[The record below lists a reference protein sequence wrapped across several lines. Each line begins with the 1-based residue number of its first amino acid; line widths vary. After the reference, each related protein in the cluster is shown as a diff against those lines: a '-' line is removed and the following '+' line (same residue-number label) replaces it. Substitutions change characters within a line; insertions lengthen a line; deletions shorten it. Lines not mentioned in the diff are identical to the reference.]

1 MEGKATKNLGFR
13 RAWAVF
19 MASVLLFLAMAE
31 GISNMPV
38 VKAAEDLVLKLHYHR
53 EDGNYEGW
61 DAWLWEIGGDG
72 GGFAFAEEDG
82 EMVATKVVTPGVTSI
97 GFIVRTADWA
107 KDVDKDQFI
116 DISEMVSGTVH
127 IYVESGVEGY
137 TKEYGEDA
145 VTGVKLSKA
154 RYDQETNTVTVNMTG
169 AVEGDLT
176 KAFRIQG
183 SEGEAA
189 VKEAVEGEQWQ
200 YILTLEEPLE
210 LTKEYSITFDG
221 NEYKVVMPNIYST
234 EDFEMEYTYTGDDLG
249 AVWSAEETRFRV
261 WAPTA
266 DAVYVN
272 LYAGGTEGEEDLL
285 EQIAMTADANGT
297 WTAEKEGDLNG
308 TYYTYTVVINGE
320 EREACDPYARTTGV
334 NGKRAMVIDLAST
347 SPEGWDTDADPHAGG
362 TYNDAVIYEL
372 HVRDLSSDASSNI
385 ANVGK
390 FLGLTETGTKTA
402 GGMAT
407 GLDHIKELGVT
418 HLHLLPIYDYGSV
431 DESNLDK
438 PQFNWGYDP
447 VNYNVPEGSYST
459 DPYNGEVRV
468 KEMKQMVKALHDND
482 ISVIMDVV
490 YNHVQSAGDFCFNL
504 IVPGYFSRIDE
515 NGAYSNGSGCGNDTA
530 SERSM
535 VRKYIVDSVKYWAD
549 EYHIDGFRFDLVG
562 LLDTQTVN
570 EIVEEVHKDHPN
582 VIFYGEGWTMDTAVT
597 KEGITMATQVN
608 STQTPGFAYFSDTIR
623 DALKGS
629 VFDTSV
635 GYISGAQGLEETI
648 RQCFMGLTDWCT
660 TPAQTVN
667 YASCHDNLTM
677 MDRITRSALSSA
689 RVDKIRMNNLAAAIY
704 MTSQGIP
711 FMQAGEEMLRT
722 KLKAGGTF
730 DENSYASPDSVN
742 SLKWDTLDEEE
753 YQNVFEYYKGLI
765 AFRKAHAALR
775 LTNAQDVEQNVIPVE
790 GLPAN
795 VVAFQ
800 INGGVNGETSEGL
813 FLIFNPNEQ
822 TEEITLPD
830 GVWDVYVNGEKAGTE
845 VLSTITN
852 GKASVDPISALVLVK
867 GTGTMTRE
875 EEGSVE
881 ESTQILSD
889 DGSVSGENSF
899 DSSASAGS
907 NTVVIVVVCAAAV
920 LAAGIVIVLVQ
931 RKKKNS
937 KK

>member
-1 MEGKATKNLGFR
+1 MEGKATKNLGLR
-13 RAWAVF
+13 RFWAVF
-19 MASVLLFLAMAE
+19 ITSVLLFLATADWIA
-31 GISNMPV
+31 GMPMV
-38 VKAAEDLVLKLHYHR
+38 YAAQDLVLKVHYHR

-61 DAWLWEIGGDG
+61 DVWLWEIGGDG

-154 RYDQETNTVTVNMTG
+154 RYDQETGTITVEMTG
-169 AVEGDLT
+169 AVEEDL
-176 KAFRIQG
+176 KSASRIRGSQG
-183 SEGEAA
+183 EVTIAEAAEGE
-189 VKEAVEGEQWQ
+189 KWQ
-200 YILTLEEPLE
+200 YILTPETPLD
-210 LTKEYSITFDG
+210 LNREYRITYDG
-221 NEYKVVMPNIYST
+221 NEYKLTMPNIFST
-234 EDFEMEYTYTGDDLG
+234 DAFEADYTYTGDDLG
-249 AVWSAEETRFRV
+249 ALWSPESTRFRV

-266 DAVYVN
+266 EEVLLN
-272 LYAGGTEGEEDLL
+272 LYGSGTEGTDDLL
-285 EQIAMTADANGT
+285 EQIAMTADVNGT
-297 WTAEKEGDLNG
+297 WIAEKEGDING
-308 TYYTYTVVINGE
+308 TYYTYTAVINGE

-334 NGKRAMVIDLAST
+334 NGKRAMVLDLAAT
-347 SPEGWDTDADPHAGG
+347 NPQGWDTDVDPNAGG
-362 TYNDAVIYEL
+362 TYNDAIIYEL
-372 HVRDLSSDASSNI
+372 HVRDLSSDSSSGI
-385 ANVGK
+385 ENVGK
-390 FLGLTETGTKTA
+390 FLGLTETGTRTA

-418 HLHLLPIYDYGSV
+418 HLHLLPVYDYGSV
-431 DESNLDK
+431 DEANLDK
-438 PQFNWGYDP
+438 AQFNWGYDP

-468 KEMKQMVKALHDND
+468 REMKQMVKTLHDNG

-490 YNHVQSAGDFCFNL
+490 YNHVQSAGDFCVNRL
-504 IVPGYFSRIDE
+504 VPGYFSRMDE

-562 LLDTQTVN
+562 LLDTETVN
-570 EIVEEVHKDHPN
+570 QIVEEVHRDHPN

-597 KEGITMATQVN
+597 KEGITMATQLN
-608 STQTPGFAYFSDTIR
+608 STETPGFAYFSDTIR

-629 VFDTSV
+629 VFDTSL
-635 GYISGAQGLEETI
+635 GYVSGAEGLEETI
-648 RQCFMGLTDWCT
+648 KKCFMGLTDWCT
-660 TPAQTVN
+660 TPAQTIN

-677 MDRITRSALSSA
+677 MDRLTRSALSSSRA
-689 RVDKIRMNNLAAAIY
+689 DKIRMNNLAAAIY
-704 MTSQGIP
+704 MTSEGIP
-711 FMQAGEEMLRT
+711 FLQAGEEMLRT
-722 KLKAGGTF
+722 KMKADSTF
-730 DENSYASPDSVN
+730 DENSYASPDYVN
-742 SLKWDTLDEEE
+742 SLKWETLEEEE
-753 YQNVFEYYKGLI
+753 YKQVFAYYKGLI
-765 AFRKAHAALR
+765 AFRKAHGALR
-775 LTNAQDVEQNVIPVE
+775 LTNAQDVQQNVFPVE

-800 INGGVNGETSEGL
+800 VNGGVNGETSEGL
-813 FLIFNPNEQ
+813 FLIFNPNNR

-845 VLSTITN
+845 VLATITN

-867 GTGTMTRE
+867 GTGTMIRE
-875 EEGSVE
+875 EENPEDGGNVSAE
-881 ESTQILSD
+881 TEGAEIPEIAE
-889 DGSVSGENSF
+889 DGSLGSGGLV
-899 DSSASAGS
+899 A
-907 NTVVIVVVCAAAV
+907 VVCIVAVIAVAGIGFAV
-920 LAAGIVIVLVQ
+920 LGK
-931 RKKKNS
+931 KKKNGN
-937 KK
+937 K

>member
-210 LTKEYSITFDG
+210 LTREYSITFDG

-347 SPEGWDTDADPHAGG
+347 NPEGWDTDTDPHAGG

-447 VNYNVPEGSYST
+447 VNYNVP
-459 DPYNGEVRV
+459 DR
-468 KEMKQMVKALHDND
+468 K
-482 ISVIMDVV
+482 SVV
-490 YNHVQSAGDFCFNL
+490 
-504 IVPGYFSRIDE
+504 
-515 NGAYSNGSGCGNDTA
+515 
-530 SERSM
+530 
-535 VRKYIVDSVKYWAD
+535 
-549 EYHIDGFRFDLVG
+549 
-562 LLDTQTVN
+562 
-570 EIVEEVHKDHPN
+570 
-582 VIFYGEGWTMDTAVT
+582 
-597 KEGITMATQVN
+597 
-608 STQTPGFAYFSDTIR
+608 
-623 DALKGS
+623 
-629 VFDTSV
+629 
-635 GYISGAQGLEETI
+635 
-648 RQCFMGLTDWCT
+648 
-660 TPAQTVN
+660 
-667 YASCHDNLTM
+667 
-677 MDRITRSALSSA
+677 
-689 RVDKIRMNNLAAAIY
+689 
-704 MTSQGIP
+704 
-711 FMQAGEEMLRT
+711 
-722 KLKAGGTF
+722 
-730 DENSYASPDSVN
+730 
-742 SLKWDTLDEEE
+742 
-753 YQNVFEYYKGLI
+753 
-765 AFRKAHAALR
+765 
-775 LTNAQDVEQNVIPVE
+775 
-790 GLPAN
+790 
-795 VVAFQ
+795 
-800 INGGVNGETSEGL
+800 
-813 FLIFNPNEQ
+813 
-822 TEEITLPD
+822 
-830 GVWDVYVNGEKAGTE
+830 
-845 VLSTITN
+845 
-852 GKASVDPISALVLVK
+852 
-867 GTGTMTRE
+867 
-875 EEGSVE
+875 
-881 ESTQILSD
+881 
-889 DGSVSGENSF
+889 
-899 DSSASAGS
+899 
-907 NTVVIVVVCAAAV
+907 
-920 LAAGIVIVLVQ
+920 
-931 RKKKNS
+931 
-937 KK
+937 